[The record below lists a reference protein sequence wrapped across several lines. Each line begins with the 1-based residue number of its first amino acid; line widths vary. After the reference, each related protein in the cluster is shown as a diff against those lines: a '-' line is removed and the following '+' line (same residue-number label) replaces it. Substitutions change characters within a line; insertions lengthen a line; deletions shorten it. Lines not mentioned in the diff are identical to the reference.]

1 MGASA
6 TRKQELQPES
16 GGGREEEEGT
26 ESDATGL
33 TAGRTCRTC
42 RTQASHG
49 KDGGEKGGVRE
60 SRERGVDDV
69 CHLDGRR
76 CIPGGDAGR
85 DDAMMGRAIR
95 LAPAWWRCVG
105 DQH

>member
-60 SRERGVDDV
+60 SRERGG
-69 CHLDGRR
+69 GR
-76 CIPGGDAGR
+76 CLPS
-85 DDAMMGRAIR
+85 GRA
-95 LAPAWWRCVG
+95 AMHPGWRRRPR
-105 DQH
+105 